1 MQVDILYIQ
10 SDIFC
15 IQWTSY
21 ISLKN
26 KLTRLLVKTLN
37 VTFIVTHECISLII
51 QLGKEQLINRHCGA
65 LIQT

>member
-15 IQWTSY
+15 ILWTSY

-26 KLTRLLVKTLN
+26 KLPRLIVKTRN
-37 VTFIVTHECISLII
+37 ITFIVTHECISLIFHWE
-51 QLGKEQLINRHCGA
+51 KEQLIKRHCGA
-65 LIQT
+65 FI